1 MTKHKVT
8 GITLEAEY
16 QYLVDQLPDV
26 VLIVADLDL
35 RTVLAG
41 GGALARAGWRAD
53 ELLDRRPQ
61 DAVPEPAAGQLD
73 EHLTAALRG
82 ETTTIPVLPGTRSE
96 VVWEARFGPLSGQD
110 GTVKGVVMLLR
121 DVTRQ
126 HRLSEGLRQSE
137 ERFRSTVDVL
147 LDAFDVLVDAFGVLS
162 AVRDSRGEIVD
173 LRVEYANPAACEL
186 FRRRPEDMVGQRLL
200 AMLPSL
206 LPLGVF
212 GKLVHTIQ
220 TGEPVIHREPWFQ
233 EDALTGAFEVR
244 GAKLGDGIAVT
255 LLDVTAKVKAERQLR
270 ASEERY
276 RVTLASAASGFANV
290 GLDGRFLRVNRRFCE
305 ITGYPEEE
313 LLARRYQDITHP
325 DDMDLHAAKAR
336 QVISGE
342 IPWYSVVKR
351 YLRKDGS
358 AVWVLIT
365 VGALRDER
373 GAVYQYIDTIT
384 DITAQKRAQ
393 DEVARL
399 NAELEERVRQRTAE
413 LEAANRSLGE
423 ANRGLEQANRN
434 LEAFTYTVSHDLRA
448 PLTALAGFSEM
459 LGEECGD
466 GMSSA
471 GREYVARIEAAGE
484 HMGALIDDLLSLSQA
499 SRADMHTTA
508 VDLSELARAAV
519 AGLRHRDPGR
529 KVRASI
535 ADGVRVLGD
544 ERLLRTVV
552 ENLIGNA
559 WKFTAKTPDA
569 VIEFGTVPAGDGVVH
584 GFVRDNGAGFDPA
597 DAGKLFRPFSR
608 LHPAAEFPGT
618 GVGLASVQ
626 RIVERHHGRCWAEG
640 QPGRGASFHFTLPAG
655 PAVAA
660 AGPGDERVPAL

>member
-1 MTKHKVT
+1 MTKHRVT
-8 GITLEAEY
+8 GITLDAEY

-26 VLIVADLDL
+26 VLIVTDQDM

-41 GGALARAGWRAD
+41 GGALARAGWRPG

-61 DAVPEPAAGQLD
+61 DVVPEPVAGQLAR
-73 EHLTAALRG
+73 HLTAALRG
-82 ETTTIPVLPGTRSE
+82 ETSDLPALPGTRSE
-96 VVWEARFGPLSGQD
+96 LVWEARFAPLSGQD
-110 GTVKGVVMLLR
+110 GAVKGVLMLLR

-147 LDAFDVLVDAFGVLS
+147 LGAFDVLVDAFGVLS
-162 AVRDSRGEIVD
+162 AARDSRGAIVD

-186 FRRRPEDMVGQRLL
+186 FRRRPEDLLGQRLL
-200 AMLPSL
+200 GMLPSL
-206 LPLGVF
+206 VPLGVF
-212 GKLVHTIQ
+212 GKLVHTIE

-233 EDALTGAFEVR
+233 EDALTGAFEIR

-270 ASEERY
+270 DSEERY

-305 ITGYPEEE
+305 ITGYSEEE

-325 DDMDLHAAKAR
+325 ADMDLHVAKAQ
-336 QVISGE
+336 QVVSGQ
-342 IPWYSVVKR
+342 IPWYSVEKR

-365 VGALRDER
+365 VGALRDDE
-373 GAVYQYIDTIT
+373 GEVYQYIDTIT

-399 NAELEERVRQRTAE
+399 NAGLEERVRQRTAE
-413 LEAANRSLGE
+413 LEQANRSLGD

-448 PLTALAGFSEM
+448 PLTALMGFSEM
-459 LGEECGD
+459 LGEECG
-466 GMSSA
+466 GGLSSA
-471 GREYVARIEAAGE
+471 GREYIGRIEAAGE

-499 SRADMHTTA
+499 SRAGIHATT

-519 AGLRHRDPGR
+519 TGLRHRDPGR

-535 ADGVRVLGD
+535 ADGVRVQGD

-559 WKFTAKTPDA
+559 WKFTAKTPEA
-569 VIEFGTVPAGDGVVH
+569 AIEFGTVPAGGGVVH

-597 DAGKLFRPFSR
+597 DAGKLFRPFTR
-608 LHPAAEFPGT
+608 LHSGADFPGT

-626 RIVERHHGRCWAEG
+626 RIVERHHGQVWAEG
-640 QPGRGASFHFTLPAG
+640 QPGRGASFHFTLPTG
-655 PAVAA
+655 SPAAA
-660 AGPGDERVPAL
+660 AGAGGDQVPAA

>member
-8 GITLEAEY
+8 GITLDAEY

-26 VLIVADLDL
+26 IMVVTDQDM

-41 GGALARAGWRAD
+41 GGALARAGWRPD

-61 DAVPEPAAGQLD
+61 DVVPEPVASQVAG
-73 EHLTAALRG
+73 HLAAALRG
-82 ETTTIPVLPGTRSE
+82 ETTDMPVLPGTRSE
-96 VVWEARFGPLSGQD
+96 LVWEARFAPLSGQD
-110 GTVKGVVMLLR
+110 GVVKGVVMLLR

-126 HRLSEGLRQSE
+126 QRLSEGLRQSE

-162 AVRDSRGEIVD
+162 AVRDSRGAIVD

-186 FRRRPEDMVGQRLL
+186 FRRRPEDLVGQRLL
-200 AMLPSL
+200 GMLPSL
-206 LPLGVF
+206 APLGVF
-212 GKLVHTIQ
+212 GKLVHTIE
-220 TGEPVIHREPWFQ
+220 TGEPVIHQEPWFR
-233 EDALTGAFEVR
+233 EDALTGAFEIR
-244 GAKLGDGIAVT
+244 GAKLGDGIALT
-255 LLDVTAKVKAERQLR
+255 LLDVTAKVKAERKLR
-270 ASEERY
+270 DSEERY

-305 ITGYPEEE
+305 ITGYSEGE

-325 DDMDLHAAKAR
+325 DDTEIHDAKAR

-351 YLRKDGS
+351 YIRKDGS

-365 VGALRDER
+365 VGALRDDE
-373 GAVYQYIDTIT
+373 GEVYQYIDTIT

-399 NAELEERVRQRTAE
+399 NAELEERVRQRTAQ
-413 LEAANRSLGE
+413 LEDANRNLEE
-423 ANRGLEQANRN
+423 ANRNLEEANRN

-448 PLTALAGFSEM
+448 PLTSLTGFSEM
-459 LGEECGD
+459 LAEEYGD
-466 GMSSA
+466 RLSDA
-471 GREYVARIEAAGE
+471 GQEYLTRIGAAGE
-484 HMGALIDDLLSLSQA
+484 HMAALIDDLLSLSQA
-499 SRADMHTTA
+499 GRAGIRAAT

-519 AGLRHRDPGR
+519 AGLRGRDPGR
-529 KVRASI
+529 KVRATI
-535 ADGVRVLGD
+535 AGGVHALGD

-559 WKFTAKTPDA
+559 WKFTAKTPEA
-569 VIEFGTVPAGDGVVH
+569 AIEFGTIPAEDGVVH
-584 GFVRDNGAGFDPA
+584 CFVRDNGAGFDPA
-597 DAGKLFRPFSR
+597 DAGKLFRPFTR
-608 LHPAAEFPGT
+608 LHTGTDFPGT

-640 QPGRGASFHFTLPAG
+640 QPGRGASFHFTLPAA
-655 PAVAA
+655 PAVPV
-660 AGPGDERVPAL
+660 AGAGDDHAPAP